1 MTDGTRKWLAWKA
14 KQARRDADDQRAM
27 VRLHP
32 VNPAVDAAAI
42 ATAEV
47 LEQRAAD
54 LEELLAKEK
63 P

>member
-1 MTDGTRKWLAWKA
+1 MTPATRQWLAWKA
-14 KQARRDADDQRAM
+14 EHARRDADDYRAR

-54 LEELLAKEK
+54 LEELLAREK